1 MVGCKSAE
9 KDAKSGDESVQ
20 NFQKSGA
27 ENGANVTVEPGT
39 TTGSGAEQSKGAEGA
54 NKVHLDR
61 KDKEG
66 ALMVYSGRSKKI
78 MEPLFKRFEAKT
90 GTAIKVIYDKKTWA
104 LAERIAK
111 EGKNTEADVFL
122 GQDPGYI
129 GALAKKGHLVALP
142 KPILNM
148 VSEEHRG
155 DGGFW
160 VGTSG
165 RARVLV
171 YNPDKIKASDLPDTL
186 DELASSQWKGKIG
199 WAPSNAS
206 FQAHVSTLRKVW
218 GEDKTADWLKR
229 MSAQEPKVY
238 PKNSPQV
245 KGVANGEIEIG
256 WVNHYYLHR
265 ALATNP
271 ELKAKNY
278 SFRKSTDA
286 GNLMMLSGV
295 GITKHSQRKGAA
307 IKLVNFLLSAEAQN
321 HFAQKT
327 FEYPTVDGIDLHP
340 SVPAIEKGA
349 LAGDKAA
356 LADVQG
362 TIKLLRGLNLL

>member
-1 MVGCKSAE
+1 MVTLRRILPAFLILSLGTITGASLGCKAGEQDGKTGAESA
-9 KDAKSGDESVQ
+9 Q
-20 NFQKSGA
+20 NFQPSG
-27 ENGANVTVEPGT
+27 ET
-39 TTGSGAEQSKGAEGA
+39 
-54 NKVHLDR
+54 DR
-61 KDKEG
+61 ADKAG

-78 MEPLFKRFEAKT
+78 MEPLFKKFQQTSGIEVKA
-90 GTAIKVIYDKKTWA
+90 VYDKKTWA

-111 EGKNTEADVFL
+111 EGKKTEADVFL

-129 GALAKKGHLVALP
+129 GALANKGHLAQLP
-142 KPILNM
+142 KPILEL
-148 VSEEHRG
+148 VSKDHRG
-155 DGGFW
+155 AGGFW

-171 YNPDKIKASDLPDTL
+171 YNPDKIKASDLPETL
-186 DELASSQWKGKIG
+186 EQLADSKWKGRIG

-206 FQAHVSTLRKVW
+206 FQAHISTLRKVW
-218 GEDKTADWLKR
+218 GEEKTSAWLKK
-229 MSAQEPKVY
+229 MSAIDMQVY

-271 ELKAKNY
+271 QLKAKNY
-278 SFRKSTDA
+278 SFRKADDA

-307 IKLVNFLLSAEAQN
+307 TKLVNFLLSQEAQN
-321 HFAQKT
+321 HFAQKV
-327 FEYPTVDGIDLHP
+327 FEYPTVDGIKLHP
-340 SVPAIEKGA
+340 NVPPIAEGA

-362 TIKLLRGLNLL
+362 TIKLLRGLKLL